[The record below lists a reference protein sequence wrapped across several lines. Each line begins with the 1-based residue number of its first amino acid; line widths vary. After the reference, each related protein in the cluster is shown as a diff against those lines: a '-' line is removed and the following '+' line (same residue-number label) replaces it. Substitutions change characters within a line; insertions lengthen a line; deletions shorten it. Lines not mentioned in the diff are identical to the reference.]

1 MLQRRSLK
9 LPITLGVVLIVLVI
23 LLTTGWVLLS
33 VFGALS
39 SKQAY
44 VYWTL
49 LSVGSVL
56 FVALLVGV
64 VMYLWITVQTINLTK
79 RQTNFMDS
87 ITHELKSPIASLKL
101 HLQTLS
107 RREMPE
113 VERKAFYGHMLEDLA
128 RLDELISHL
137 LEAARVDRSEA
148 IVEIEDVDL
157 RQLIQNS
164 AKYVTARHG
173 LPEETISLDGNEIM
187 VRGRR
192 VDLEMVFRNLLDNA
206 VKYAGSPPKV
216 EVTLRQKGK
225 RAVIEV
231 SDNGAGI
238 PLHMRRAI
246 FKRFV
251 RVGDELE
258 RTKPGTGLGL
268 YIVRTLVSSLRG
280 RIRVLSGRAGVGTTF
295 EVDLPVALSSSAK

>member
-280 RIRVLSGRAGVGTTF
+280 KIRVLSGRAGVGTTF